1 MKRNEYTAALCG
13 IRAPQRS
20 VDRLLSRIETGE
32 KSEEK
37 PFFVGRGRSIAAV
50 FLAVILLL
58 GVLIGGSRYGW
69 FAQVAAD
76 EAEELVIDFG
86 WSTVRLNRNLPDGY
100 EVHLQSEYFSPDVD
114 YSVVDPYQK
123 IYYRD
128 PANFPIPYIQVVNKE
143 GQRVLGFWAES
154 KGSASRYL
162 NSLYEDIETGHS
174 IRLIERDGH
183 DQDGNRF
190 VFLKREFNWAEEEL
204 VNGFPSGTDHQYV
217 LIVDLAESKY
227 SAMVVEAYGSEAEI
241 SRLYELVNVRIEED
255 YDHSNWLPE
264 AVERFEESVKRGE
277 FEITW

>member
-1 MKRNEYTAALCG
+1 MNENGLAIFNTITDLSDETILSSLDAKSARTVRAHSFLRAAL
-13 IRAPQRS
+13 
-20 VDRLLSRIETGE
+20 
-32 KSEEK
+32 
-37 PFFVGRGRSIAAV
+37 IAAA
-50 FLAVILLL
+50 FALI
-58 GVLIGGSRYGW
+58 LIGGLFLAGNSFNW
-69 FAQVAAD
+69 FAEVAAD
-76 EAEELVIDFG
+76 EAEELVIDFN
-86 WSTVRLNRNLPDGY
+86 WSTVRFNRNLPDGY

-114 YSVVDPYQK
+114 YSVVDPYRK
-123 IYYRD
+123 FDFRD
-128 PANFPIPYIQVVNKE
+128 PANFPIPYIQVVNPE

-162 NSLYEDIETGHS
+162 NELYEDIENNRS
-174 IRLIERDGH
+174 VLLIEKDGRD
-183 DQDGNRF
+183 QNGNRF
-190 VFLKREFNWAEEEL
+190 VFFKREFHWAEEEL

-227 SAMVVEAYGSEAEI
+227 SAMIVEAYGSEEEI